1 MEQVIEAFESRK
13 ESLVLEGVH
22 LRVTF
27 MRKMMKKYPNLI
39 PFVVCIKSSDKHKE
53 RFAVRSKRMTP
64 DPRYNKYVSTALH
77 AHPSA

>member
-1 MEQVIEAFESRK
+1 MRGFKEQCLQLQPYVEKVIDAFETRK

-39 PFVVCIKSSDKHKE
+39 PFVVCIKS
-53 RFAVRSKRMTP
+53 
-64 DPRYNKYVSTALH
+64 
-77 AHPSA
+77 